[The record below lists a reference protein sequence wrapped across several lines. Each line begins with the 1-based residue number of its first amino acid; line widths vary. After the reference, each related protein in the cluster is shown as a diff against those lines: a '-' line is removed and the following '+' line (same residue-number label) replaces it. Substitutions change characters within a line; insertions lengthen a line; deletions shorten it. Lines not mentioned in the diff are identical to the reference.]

1 MTKPSKLYDLLRRN
15 PSMVVAFRDFV
26 RLIEAFGFE
35 HKRSRGSHRS
45 YRHPDVPR
53 IVTIQPLGKD
63 APRYQVDDFLEM
75 VKQFD
80 LHMGE

>member
-1 MTKPSKLYDLLRRN
+1 MTKPAKLYELLRQN
-15 PSMVVAFRDFV
+15 PTMIVAFRDFV

-45 YRHPDVPR
+45 FRHPKVPT
-53 IVTIQPLGKD
+53 VLTIQPRGKE
-63 APRYQVDDFLEM
+63 ALRYQVDDFLEM
-75 VKQFD
+75 VAQFD

>member
-1 MTKPSKLYDLLRRN
+1 MTKPSKLYELLRRN

-45 YRHPDVPR
+45 YRHPKVPEV
-53 IVTIQPLGKD
+53 VTIQPLGKD
-63 APRYQVDDFLEM
+63 AARYQVDDFLEM
-75 VKQFD
+75 VEQFD